1 MPVSVMNCKGIFPAF
16 LLFAVL
22 ALSHRGAELRRFYIS
37 GRAQG
42 TTYHITY
49 FASDSLLTKSMIDQV
64 FDQVDS
70 SLSLYKSYSLINKF
84 NASAEGV
91 TMDRHMR
98 NVVKAALKTSQE
110 TKGIFDITV
119 FPLTNAWGFG
129 PAGQQPLPDSAAVQ
143 QLLACIGSDKIRIKE
158 NFLYKTK
165 PCVQLDPNGIAQGYA
180 VDMVADKLDALGIRH
195 YLVELGG
202 ELRVKGRKQPSGQK
216 MSIGIEA
223 PGENDF
229 EPVMEQVIYL
239 DKGAVTTS
247 GNYRRYHETNGLRR
261 SHLLDPRSGYP
272 LSNELIS
279 ATVVAPDAMTADAL
293 DNALMGMG
301 LQQALQFIEKHPRL
315 AAHFIYHRADGS
327 VTDTMSSRFKRLLKP

>member
-1 MPVSVMNCKGIFPAF
+1 MHFTRIVPAL
-16 LLFAVL
+16 LLFVCL
-22 ALSHRGAELRRFYIS
+22 ALSYRSAELRRFYIS

-49 FASDSLLTKSMIDQV
+49 YAGDSLLTQSMIDSI

-70 SLSLYKSYSLINKF
+70 SLSLYKPYSLVNKF
-84 NASAEGV
+84 NASAEAV
-91 TMDRHMR
+91 QMDQHFRK
-98 NVVKAALKTSQE
+98 VVKAAQE
-110 TKGIFDITV
+110 TSRATGGIFDMTV

-129 PAGQQPLPDSAAVQ
+129 PAGPQPLPDSAAIQ
-143 QLLACIGSDKIRIKE
+143 KLLACIGSDKIRIKG
-158 NFLYKTK
+158 NWLYKTK

-180 VDMVADKLDALGIRH
+180 VDLVADKLDALGIRH

-247 GNYRRYHETNGLRR
+247 GNYRRYHETNGKRR

-272 LSNELIS
+272 ISNELIS
-279 ATVVAPDAMTADAL
+279 VTIVAPDAITADAL

-301 LQQALQFIEKHPRL
+301 LQQALRFVEKRPAL

-327 VTDTMSSRFKRLLKP
+327 VSDTMSSRFKRLLKP

>member
-1 MPVSVMNCKGIFPAF
+1 MRLIRIV
-16 LLFAVL
+16 AVL
-22 ALSHRGAELRRFYIS
+22 LLTVTLILSYRPPELRRFYIS

-49 FASDSLLTKSMIDQV
+49 YASDSLLTQSMIDSI

-70 SLSLYKSYSLINKF
+70 SLSLYKPYSLVNKF
-84 NASAEGV
+84 NASAGAV
-91 TMDRHMR
+91 QMDQHMR
-98 NVVKAALKTSQE
+98 KVVKAALETSRI
-110 TKGIFDITV
+110 TNGIFDMTV
-119 FPLTNAWGFG
+119 FPLTSAWGFG
-129 PAGQQPLPDSAAVQ
+129 PAGEQPLPDSATVRN
-143 QLLACIGSDKIRIKE
+143 LLTCIGSDKIRIKG
-158 NFLYKTK
+158 NWLYKTK

-180 VDMVADKLDALGIRH
+180 VDLVAGRLETLRIHH

-202 ELRVKGRKQPSGQK
+202 ELRVKGRKQPAGQK

-247 GNYRRYHETNGLRR
+247 GNYRRYHETNGKRR

-272 LSNELIS
+272 ISNELIS
-279 ATVVAPDAMTADAL
+279 VTIVAPDAMTADAL

-301 LQQALQFIEKHPRL
+301 LQQALRFIEKRPAL

>member
-1 MPVSVMNCKGIFPAF
+1 MHFSRIVPAV
-16 LLFAVL
+16 LLFACL
-22 ALSHRGAELRRFYIS
+22 AVSYRPAELRRFYIS

-49 FASDSLLTKSMIDQV
+49 YAGDSLLTQSMIDSIL
-64 FDQVDS
+64 DQVDS
-70 SLSLYKSYSLINKF
+70 SLSLYKPYSLVNKF
-84 NASAEGV
+84 NASTEGV
-91 TMDRHMR
+91 QMDQHMR
-98 NVVKAALKTSQE
+98 KVVKAALE
-110 TKGIFDITV
+110 TNRATGGIFDMTV

-129 PAGQQPLPDSAAVQ
+129 PAGQQPLPDSATVQ
-143 QLLACIGSDKIRIKE
+143 QLLTCIGSDKIRIKG

-180 VDMVADKLDALGIRH
+180 VDLVANKLDALGIRH

-247 GNYRRYHETNGLRR
+247 GNYRRYHETNGKRR

-272 LSNELIS
+272 ISNELIS
-279 ATVVAPDAMTADAL
+279 VTIVAPDAMTADAL

-301 LQQALQFIEKHPRL
+301 LQQALRFIEKRPAL
-315 AAHFIYHRADGS
+315 AAHFIYHRTDGS

>member
-1 MPVSVMNCKGIFPAF
+1 MKYFKRTIP
-16 LLFAVL
+16 LLLLIGVL
-22 ALSHRGAELRRFYIS
+22 SFSYRSAELRRVYIS

-49 FASDSLLTKSMIDQV
+49 YAADSLLTRSMIDSI

-70 SLSLYKSYSLINKF
+70 SLSLYKSYSLVNKF

-91 TMDRHMR
+91 AMDQHMQK
-98 NVVKAALKTSQE
+98 VVKAALKTSQE

-129 PAGQQPLPDSAAVQ
+129 PAGQQPLPDSATIRS
-143 QLLACIGSDKIRIKE
+143 LRACVGSNMLHIKG
-158 NFLYKTK
+158 NQLYKTN

-180 VDMVADKLDALGIRH
+180 VDLVAAKLDALGIRH

-202 ELRVKGRKQPSGQK
+202 ELRIKGRKQPSGQK

-247 GNYRRYHETNGLRR
+247 GNYRRYHETNGQRR

-279 ATVVAPDAMTADAL
+279 VTVVAPDAMTADAL

-301 LQQALQFIEKHPRL
+301 LQQALLFIEKRPRL

-327 VTDTMSSRFKRLLKP
+327 VADTMSNRFKRLLKP

>member
-1 MPVSVMNCKGIFPAF
+1 MTQFKKIIPALLLLGI
-16 LLFAVL
+16 
-22 ALSHRGAELRRFYIS
+22 LSLSYRSAELRRFYIS

-49 FASDSLLTKSMIDQV
+49 YAADSLLTRSMIDSI

-70 SLSLYKSYSLINKF
+70 SLSLYKPYSLVNRF
-84 NASAEGV
+84 NTSAEAV
-91 TMDRHMR
+91 KMDRHMR
-98 NVVKAALKTSQE
+98 KVVKAALETSRI
-110 TKGIFDITV
+110 TGGIFDMTV

-129 PAGQQPLPDSAAVQ
+129 PAGQQPLPDSTTVRN
-143 QLLACIGSDKIRIKE
+143 LMGCIGSEKIRIKGDW
-158 NFLYKTK
+158 LYKTK

-180 VDMVADKLDALGIRH
+180 VDLVAGRMEALHIRH

-247 GNYRRYHETNGLRR
+247 GNYRRYHETNGKRR
-261 SHLLDPRSGYP
+261 SHLLDLRTGYP
-272 LSNELIS
+272 ISNELIS
-279 ATVVAPDAMTADAL
+279 VTIVAPDAMTADAL

-301 LQQALQFIEKHPRL
+301 LQQALRFVEKRPAL

>member
-1 MPVSVMNCKGIFPAF
+1 
-16 LLFAVL
+16 
-22 ALSHRGAELRRFYIS
+22 
-37 GRAQG
+37 
-42 TTYHITY
+42 
-49 FASDSLLTKSMIDQV
+49 
-64 FDQVDS
+64 
-70 SLSLYKSYSLINKF
+70 
-84 NASAEGV
+84 
-91 TMDRHMR
+91 MR
-98 NVVKAALKTSQE
+98 KVVKAALETSRI
-110 TKGIFDITV
+110 TGGIFDMTV

-129 PAGQQPLPDSAAVQ
+129 PAGQQPLPDSATIQ
-143 QLLACIGSDKIRIKE
+143 KLLSCIGSEKIRIKG
-158 NFLYKTK
+158 NWLYKTK
-165 PCVQLDPNGIAQGYA
+165 SCVQLDPNGIAQGYA
-180 VDMVADKLDALGIRH
+180 VDLVADKLEALHIHH

-247 GNYRRYHETNGLRR
+247 GNYRRYHETNGKRR
-261 SHLLDPRSGYP
+261 SHLLDPRTGYP
-272 LSNELIS
+272 ISNELIS
-279 ATVVAPDAMTADAL
+279 VTIVAPDAMTADAL

-301 LQQALQFIEKHPRL
+301 LQQALRFIEKRPAL